1 MDNLMSV
8 WLGEELPPINDA
20 LKKILN
26 ASDTTLGNAE
36 YINILAISTKSQQL
50 LFLWVLI
57 HRLLEM
63 FGVNYKEALQ
73 QMDRDTYLYWL
84 REQISKRFPSLL
96 ELYDYTIVSLFTNVK
111 FLRSRE
117 GFERKMEVTHIEER
131 TEKASEIREQAAKKG
146 ILSTLRERL

>member
-1 MDNLMSV
+1 MNI
-8 WLGEELPPINDA
+8 WLGEDLPPINDA
-20 LKKILN
+20 LVKILN

-57 HRLLEM
+57 HRLLEV
-63 FGVNYKEALQ
+63 FGVDYKQALKEL
-73 QMDRDTYLYWL
+73 DRDTYLYWL

-96 ELYDYTIVSLFTNVK
+96 ELYDYTVVSLFTNVK
-111 FLRSRE
+111 FLRSKD

-131 TEKASEIREQAAKKG
+131 TENATELREQAAKRG
-146 ILSTLRERL
+146 IFSTLREKL